1 MKKDLIFAPI
11 MLLLGV
17 ALCLLKWTGMPAHI
31 AISVVGAVVLLAYTA
46 LTRKEW
52 KIPALEIIMR
62 ACYGVALITGIV
74 LTQVHGVAPLGIA
87 HKIFCVLF
95 IALLIVLLAS
105 KAFAKK
111 EG

>member
-1 MKKDLIFAPI
+1 
-11 MLLLGV
+11 
-17 ALCLLKWTGMPAHI
+17 
-31 AISVVGAVVLLAYTA
+31 
-46 LTRKEW
+46 
-52 KIPALEIIMR
+52 MR

>member
-31 AISVVGAVVLLAYTA
+31 VISVVGAVVLLAYTA

-52 KIPALEIIMR
+52 KIPVLEIMMR
-62 ACYGVALITGIV
+62 ACYGVALITGSV